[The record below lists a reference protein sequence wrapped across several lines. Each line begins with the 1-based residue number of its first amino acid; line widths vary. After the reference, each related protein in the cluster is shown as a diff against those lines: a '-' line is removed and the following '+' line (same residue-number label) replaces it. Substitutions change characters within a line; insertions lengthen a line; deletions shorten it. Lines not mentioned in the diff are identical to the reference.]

1 MSLSSA
7 HQRPAANQADTKD
20 TSEQPPPGGDLE
32 ETAAAGPGSDAVPGN
47 KDGAGNPEASDA
59 GDDAAPAPDTAPADA
74 GAEDAGAAE
83 TPTEDAGTA
92 DAATSEAGTDDAQAR
107 DEDPGEPAAAPAA
120 PAAKNALARWR
131 ERHPDLTR
139 ALSLSLTVLA
149 AVLVLF
155 AFVMPNQLAQLTVP
169 RIVRIPAEPILLAA
183 LLLALPPRPR
193 RVVAVLVGVL
203 LGLLVVLNCVDMG
216 FYQTL
221 ERQFYLLFDWPLFSD
236 GLSFLKD
243 SAGATTA
250 YGALAGALLAVLAL
264 LVLMPLAIVRLTKVM
279 LRHPS
284 AARRGTL
291 VAGVVWMTCATLGI
305 QVSGVGLAAKNASLR
320 VQGEIDLV
328 QRGLA
333 DQKVF
338 AKKVANDPFADVPSD
353 QLLSRL
359 RGKDVIFTFIE
370 SYGRDAVENP
380 VMAPDVDAVLR
391 DGTRK
396 LADAGFSARSGWL
409 TSPVTGAGSWLA
421 HTTFLSG
428 LWVTD
433 QQRYR
438 YVSSSDRMTLT
449 SAFKRTGDFRTVG
462 MMPGVTRAWPEG
474 KFFGLD
480 HIHDSR
486 TMGYQGPKF
495 SWSPV
500 PDQYTLS
507 AFERLEH
514 GKAANQPM
522 MSEIVLASS
531 HNPWAPIP
539 HMIDWDQVGDGSV
552 YDAIKKE
559 GKDPKEVW
567 KDPKQVRQEYSKAI
581 QYSLNSLIEFVT
593 RHGNENTVLVFL
605 GDHQP
610 VSTVVGVNASR
621 DVPVAIVAHDPKV
634 LDQVSDW
641 GWSDGLQPEHDAP
654 VWRMDAFRDR
664 FLTAFT
670 TPQP

>member
-7 HQRPAANQADTKD
+7 HQRPVTDQADTRQ
-20 TSEQPPPGGDLE
+20 QPPPGDAPEEAAAKPAKETAE
-32 ETAAAGPGSDAVPGN
+32 ETAE
-47 KDGAGNPEASDA
+47 PEANA
-59 GDDAAPAPDTAPADA
+59 KTQ
-74 GAEDAGAAE
+74 E
-83 TPTEDAGTA
+83 
-92 DAATSEAGTDDAQAR
+92 
-107 DEDPGEPAAAPAA
+107 AAAPAA
-120 PAAKNALARWR
+120 DSGTEDEQAPEADPGDPAAPAAGSALARWR
-131 ERHPDLTR
+131 ERHPDVTR
-139 ALSLSLTVLA
+139 AVSWSLTILA
-149 AVLVLF
+149 GGLVLF
-155 AFVMPNQLAQLTVP
+155 AFLMPDRLPQLTASRFARVP
-169 RIVRIPAEPILLAA
+169 SEPVLLAA
-183 LLLALPPRPR
+183 LLLVLPPRPR
-193 RVVAVLVGVL
+193 RVVAVLSGVL

-216 FYQTL
+216 FYQSL
-221 ERQFYLLFDWPLFSD
+221 QRPFHPLFDWPLFSD

-243 SAGATTA
+243 SAGGTTA

-264 LVLMPLAIVRLTKVM
+264 LVLMPLAILRLCTLM

-284 AARRGTL
+284 VARRSTL

-305 QVSGVGLAAKNASLR
+305 QVSGLNVAAKEASSR
-320 VQGEIDLV
+320 VRGQV
-328 QRGLA
+328 VMVRQGLA

-338 AKKVANDPFADVPSD
+338 AKKVANDPFAKVPSD
-353 QLLSRL
+353 QLLSGL

-370 SYGRDAVENP
+370 SYGRGAVEDP
-380 VMAPDVDAVLR
+380 AMAPDVDAVLR

-409 TSPVTGAGSWLA
+409 TSPVTGGGSWLA

-428 LWVTD
+428 LWVQD

-462 MMPGVTRAWPEG
+462 MMPGVTRAWPES

-480 HIHDSR
+480 HVHDSR

-514 GKAANQPM
+514 GRARNQPM
-522 MSEIVLASS
+522 MSEIILTSS

-539 HMIDWDQVGDGSV
+539 RMIDWDQVGDGSV

-559 GKDPKEVW
+559 GKDRDEVW
-567 KDPKQVRQEYSKAI
+567 KDPRQVRREYGRAI

-593 RHGNENTVLVFL
+593 KYGNENTVLVFL

-610 VSTVVGVNASR
+610 VSTVVGVDASR

-634 LDQVSDW
+634 LDQVSGW
-641 GWSDGLQPEHDAP
+641 GWSEGLRPEHNAP

-664 FLTAFT
+664 FLTAFSS
-670 TPQP
+670 PQSY

>member
-7 HQRPAANQADTKD
+7 HQRPVTDQADT
-20 TSEQPPPGGDLE
+20 TEQPPPGDAPE
-32 ETAAAGPGSDAVPGN
+32 EEAAAETE
-47 KDGAGNPEASDA
+47 PEAKQEPEPEPEPETE
-59 GDDAAPAPDTAPADA
+59 AAPAPDLGADDEQA
-74 GAEDAGAAE
+74 HE
-83 TPTEDAGTA
+83 
-92 DAATSEAGTDDAQAR
+92 EA
-107 DEDPGEPAAAPAA
+107 PGEPAPAA
-120 PAAKNALARWR
+120 GSALARWR
-131 ERHPDLTR
+131 ERHPDVTR
-139 ALSLSLTVLA
+139 AVSWSLTILA
-149 AVLVLF
+149 AALVLF
-155 AFVMPNQLAQLTVP
+155 AFLMPDRLPYLTAS
-169 RIVRIPAEPILLAA
+169 RFVRVPAEPILLAA
-183 LLLALPPRPR
+183 LLLVLPPRPR
-193 RVVAVLVGVL
+193 RVVAVLSGVL

-221 ERQFYLLFDWPLFSD
+221 QRPFYLLFDWPLFSD

-264 LVLMPLAIVRLTKVM
+264 LVLMPLAIVRLCKVM
-279 LRHPS
+279 VRHPS
-284 AARRGTL
+284 VARRGTL
-291 VAGVVWMTCATLGI
+291 VAGVVWMTCATLGL
-305 QVSGVGLAAKNASLR
+305 QVSGLNFAAKDASLR
-320 VQGEIDLV
+320 VRGQVDMV
-328 QRGLA
+328 QQGLA

-338 AKKVANDPFADVPSD
+338 AKKVANDPFAKIPSD
-353 QLLSRL
+353 RLLSGL

-380 VMAPDVDAVLR
+380 AMAPDVDAVLR
-391 DGTRK
+391 GGTK
-396 LADAGFSARSGWL
+396 QLADAGFSARSGWL

-428 LWVTD
+428 LWVPD

-514 GKAANQPM
+514 GKASNQPM
-522 MSEIVLASS
+522 MSEIILASS

-581 QYSLNSLIEFVT
+581 QYSLTSLIDFVT
-593 RHGNENTVLVFL
+593 KYGNKNTVLVFL

-670 TPQP
+670 SRQP

>member
-7 HQRPAANQADTKD
+7 HQRPAKDEADSK
-20 TSEQPPPGGDLE
+20 EQPPPGDAPE
-32 ETAAAGPGSDAVPGN
+32 EAVAERAPEDAAETAGP
-47 KDGAGNPEASDA
+47 E
-59 GDDAAPAPDTAPADA
+59 AAPAPDDGPDAEQVHDEASVEPEPVDPAPD
-74 GAEDAGAAE
+74 
-83 TPTEDAGTA
+83 PTEPAP
-92 DAATSEAGTDDAQAR
+92 TS
-107 DEDPGEPAAAPAA
+107 
-120 PAAKNALARWR
+120 KNALARWR
-131 ERHPDLTR
+131 ERHPGVTR
-139 ALSLSLTVLA
+139 ALSWSLTALA

-155 AFVMPNQLAQLTVP
+155 AFLMPERLPQLTVS
-169 RIVRIPAEPILLAA
+169 RFARVPAEPILLAA
-183 LLLALPPRPR
+183 LLLVLPPRPR
-193 RVVAVLVGVL
+193 RVVAVVSGVL
-203 LGLLVVLNCVDMG
+203 LGLLVLLDCVNMG

-221 ERQFYLLFDWPLFSD
+221 ERPFHPLFDWPLFSD

-243 SAGATTA
+243 SAGEATA
-250 YGALAGALLAVLAL
+250 YGALAGALLAVLVL
-264 LVLMPLAIVRLTKVM
+264 LVLMPLAIVRLVTVM

-284 AARRGTL
+284 VARRGTL

-305 QVSGVGLAAKNASLR
+305 QVSGLNLAAKDAGLR
-320 VQGEIDLV
+320 VRSQVGMV
-328 QRGLA
+328 RQGLA
-333 DQKVF
+333 DRKVF
-338 AKKVANDPFADVPSD
+338 AEKVANDPFAKVPPD
-353 QLLSRL
+353 RLLSGL

-370 SYGRDAVENP
+370 SYGRGAVEDP
-380 VMAPDVDAVLR
+380 AMAPGVDAVLR
-391 DGTRK
+391 DGTRQ

-409 TSPVTGAGSWLA
+409 TSPVTGGGSWLA

-428 LWVTD
+428 LWVQD

-486 TMGYQGPKF
+486 SMGYQGPKF

-514 GKAANQPM
+514 GKASNQPM
-522 MSEIVLASS
+522 MSEIILTSS

-539 HMIDWDQVGDGSV
+539 RMIDWDRVGDGSV
-552 YDAIKKE
+552 YDAIEKE

-567 KDPKQVRQEYSKAI
+567 KDPKQVRQEYGNAI
-581 QYSLNSLIEFVT
+581 QYSLKSLVEFVT
-593 RHGNENTVLVFL
+593 KYGNENTVLVFL

-610 VSTVVGVNASR
+610 VSTVVGVDASR
-621 DVPVAIVAHDPKV
+621 DVPIAIVAHDPKV
-634 LDQVSDW
+634 LDQVSGW

-654 VWRMDAFRDR
+654 VWRMDSFRDR
-664 FLTAFT
+664 FLNAFSA
-670 TPQP
+670 PRP

>member
-7 HQRPAANQADTKD
+7 HQRPVTDQADTRQ
-20 TSEQPPPGGDLE
+20 QPPPGDAPEEAAAKPAKETAE
-32 ETAAAGPGSDAVPGN
+32 ETAE
-47 KDGAGNPEASDA
+47 PEANA
-59 GDDAAPAPDTAPADA
+59 KTQ
-74 GAEDAGAAE
+74 E
-83 TPTEDAGTA
+83 
-92 DAATSEAGTDDAQAR
+92 
-107 DEDPGEPAAAPAA
+107 AAAPAA
-120 PAAKNALARWR
+120 DSGTEDEQAPEADPGDPAAPAAGSALARWR
-131 ERHPDLTR
+131 ERHPDVTR
-139 ALSLSLTVLA
+139 AVSWSLTILA
-149 AVLVLF
+149 GGLVLF
-155 AFVMPNQLAQLTVP
+155 AFLMPDRLPQLTASRFARVP
-169 RIVRIPAEPILLAA
+169 SEPVLLAA
-183 LLLALPPRPR
+183 LLLVLPPRPR
-193 RVVAVLVGVL
+193 RVVAVLSGVL

-216 FYQTL
+216 FYQSL
-221 ERQFYLLFDWPLFSD
+221 QRPFHPLFDWPLFSD

-243 SAGATTA
+243 SAGGTTA

-264 LVLMPLAIVRLTKVM
+264 LVLMPLAILRLCTLM

-284 AARRGTL
+284 VARRSTL

-305 QVSGVGLAAKNASLR
+305 QVSGLNVAAKEASSR
-320 VQGEIDLV
+320 VRGQV
-328 QRGLA
+328 VMVRQGLA

-338 AKKVANDPFADVPSD
+338 AKKVANDPFAKVPSD
-353 QLLSRL
+353 QLLSGL

-370 SYGRDAVENP
+370 SYGRGAVEDP
-380 VMAPDVDAVLR
+380 AMAPDVDAVLR

-409 TSPVTGAGSWLA
+409 TSPVTGGGSWLA

-428 LWVTD
+428 LWVQD

-462 MMPGVTRAWPEG
+462 MMPGVTRAWPES

-480 HIHDSR
+480 HVHDSR

-514 GKAANQPM
+514 GRARNQPM
-522 MSEIVLASS
+522 MSEIILTSS

-539 HMIDWDQVGDGSV
+539 RMIDWDQVGDGSV

-559 GKDPKEVW
+559 GKDRDEVW
-567 KDPKQVRQEYSKAI
+567 KDPRQVRREYGRAI

-593 RHGNENTVLVFL
+593 KYGNENTVLVFL

-610 VSTVVGVNASR
+610 VSTVVGVDASR

-634 LDQVSDW
+634 LDQVSGW
-641 GWSDGLQPEHDAP
+641 GWSEGLRPEHNAP

-664 FLTAFT
+664 FLTAFSS
-670 TPQP
+670 PQS